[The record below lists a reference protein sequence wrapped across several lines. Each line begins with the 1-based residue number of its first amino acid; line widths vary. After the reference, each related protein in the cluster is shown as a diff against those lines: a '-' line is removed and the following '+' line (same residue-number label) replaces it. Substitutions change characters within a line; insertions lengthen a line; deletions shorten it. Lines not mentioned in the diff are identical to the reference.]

1 MDLKPSFEG
10 HPGLVPASPAE
21 DPNSWNL
28 MESLQKS
35 KVAIEKPTEM
45 EVLIGTSIDSRIPI
59 VMFDYWSV
67 FQ

>member
-10 HPGLVPASPAE
+10 HPGLVPASPGE
-21 DPNSWNL
+21 N
-28 MESLQKS
+28 
-35 KVAIEKPTEM
+35 PTEM
-45 EVLIGTSIDSRIPI
+45 EVLIGTIDSRIPI